1 MRQRLKKK
9 LGETSLYIEI
19 RYVNKRDSALTA
31 GNLQLSE
38 FLRAIG
44 RRNRIVEV
52 ANLRLQPNKYEK
64 QNYILK
70 NK

>member
-9 LGETSLYIEI
+9 PGETSLYIEI
-19 RYVNKRDSALTA
+19 RYVNKRDNALIA

-38 FLRAIG
+38 LSRAIG

-52 ANLRLQPNKYEK
+52 DNLRLQPNKYDK